1 MQAAQS
7 EDPPL
12 PPLREDLRISLGAPL
27 LNGAPSWV
35 IYDPIRHRFFQV
47 GQRTMEMISNW
58 SSGTISRLQS
68 ELQAKRALHV
78 GAQEIRAVL
87 EFLKSSD
94 LLAETERGLARSFDS
109 RVAKQRTS
117 LIQWA
122 LHRYIFFRVPLVRP
136 NNFLQATWPI
146 VRPLFSRGFVI
157 LTLLM
162 LFLGLYLASRQ
173 FSDVA
178 AHFRAAFSFE
188 GAVTYAVALAFV
200 KIFHEMGHAYQAV
213 ARGLRVPVMG
223 VAFIVL
229 FPLLYTDTTDAWRL
243 RTRRDRLMVD
253 LGGILVEL
261 SLAVYATVLWCFL
274 PDGAARDA
282 AFAVATVS
290 WVFSLLVNL
299 NPLMRFDGYYL
310 LADALGVHN
319 LQPRSFNMGKWAL
332 REAMFGLGEPA
343 PEKQSRRMRVFMTL
357 YCYAI
362 WIYRFFLFIAIALIV
377 YTLFFKALGVI
388 LFLAEIAFFIAAPVL
403 RELKVWFGMRKQI
416 ARSWRSWLTMG
427 VLLVLVGLAAWPMSR
442 RIHVPAVLDEA
453 RQQAIYASV
462 NGQLQ
467 QVHVTEGDKVRAGD
481 VLFSFQD
488 PELPLMIEQARQR
501 IALNQARLQA
511 GAGDEVERASRVIVE
526 RQLEEERETLS
537 SLLDRQSEMQIRAP
551 HDGVVIDMN
560 TYLQPGTWFGRKEF
574 MGRIVEPGDLTVRGY
589 IQEDALRRL
598 DHDRLGHFIAD
609 NLKVPKLSV
618 KDVEIADFSIKKL
631 SDRYLAMTDGGDIP
645 VLETKDEK
653 LTPKGSWYPVTAE
666 ITTAIASP
674 KAIQTGAIILH
685 SVPEA
690 WVTRA
695 FSRIAQVLV
704 READF

>member
-1 MQAAQS
+1 MAAAGLWGVGMQAARS
-7 EDPPL
+7 EDPSL
-12 PPLREDLRISLGAPL
+12 PPLREDLRISRGAPL

-47 GQRTMEMISNW
+47 GQRTIEMISNW
-58 SSGTISRLQS
+58 SSGTVSRLES
-68 ELQAKRALHV
+68 ELQAKRALRV

-94 LLAETERGLARSFDS
+94 LLAETERGLAKSFDS
-109 RVAKQRTS
+109 RAAKQRTS
-117 LIQWA
+117 LVQWA

-136 NNFLQATWPI
+136 NGFLQATWPI

-162 LFLGLYLASRQ
+162 LVLGLYLASRQ
-173 FSDVA
+173 FSDVL

-188 GAVTYAVALAFV
+188 GAVTYAVALVVV
-200 KIFHEMGHAYQAV
+200 KILHEMGHAYQAV

-253 LGGILVEL
+253 MGGIFVEL
-261 SLAVYATVLWCFL
+261 SLAVYATVLWCFF

-319 LQPRSFNMGKWAL
+319 LQPRSFDMGKWAL
-332 REAMFGLGEPA
+332 REAKFGLGDPA
-343 PEKQSRRMRVFMTL
+343 PEKQSRRMRVFMIF

-362 WIYRFFLFIAIALIV
+362 WIYRFFLFVAIALIV
-377 YTLFFKALGVI
+377 YTLFFKALGII

-403 RELKVWFGMRKQI
+403 REVKVWFGMRKRI
-416 ARSWRSWLTMG
+416 SRSWRSWLTLG
-427 VLLVLVGLAAWPMSR
+427 VFLALLVLAAWPMSR

-467 QVHVTEGDKVRAGD
+467 EVHVTEGDEVRAGD
-481 VLFSFQD
+481 LLFSFED
-488 PELPLMIEQARQR
+488 PELPLNIQQA
-501 IALNQARLQA
+501 
-511 GAGDEVERASRVIVE
+511 
-526 RQLEEERETLS
+526 
-537 SLLDRQSEMQIRAP
+537 
-551 HDGVVIDMN
+551 
-560 TYLQPGTWFGRKEF
+560 
-574 MGRIVEPGDLTVRGY
+574 
-589 IQEDALRRL
+589 
-598 DHDRLGHFIAD
+598 
-609 NLKVPKLSV
+609 
-618 KDVEIADFSIKKL
+618 
-631 SDRYLAMTDGGDIP
+631 
-645 VLETKDEK
+645 
-653 LTPKGSWYPVTAE
+653 
-666 ITTAIASP
+666 
-674 KAIQTGAIILH
+674 
-685 SVPEA
+685 
-690 WVTRA
+690 
-695 FSRIAQVLV
+695 
-704 READF
+704 